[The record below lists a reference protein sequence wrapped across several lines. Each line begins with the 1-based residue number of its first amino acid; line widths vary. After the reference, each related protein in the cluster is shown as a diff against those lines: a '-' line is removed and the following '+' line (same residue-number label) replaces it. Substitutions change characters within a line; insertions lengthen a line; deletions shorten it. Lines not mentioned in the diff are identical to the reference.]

1 MRFTCYTFGVW
12 IVGWVLALAVGAI
25 SAMDILTTTDTC
37 DYLWIRLFVLGILVG
52 IGFYDLLMQQVGW
65 LSLWMASMYV
75 QWQWH
80 NRRWDHSCLRCW
92 IV

>member
-1 MRFTCYTFGVW
+1 MG
-12 IVGWVLALAVGAI
+12 LALVVGAI

-52 IGFYDLLMQQVGW
+52 TRFYDLLMRQLGW

-75 QWQWH
+75 
-80 NRRWDHSCLRCW
+80 
-92 IV
+92 